1 MKASALATQLD
12 PTQARSWIDRTFS
25 IADKIRSHLMS
36 LYTSVTHTLTSIEFR
51 RWLDACAHTFLHTD
65 WIWLAVSSPIF
76 LLLVPMGLSLVFRR
90 WCSGKGRRSEK
101 TRVTSALPRCLS
113 RSTSVSRSGECKARF
128 TLARCSV
135 CHLSGSR
142 HDADHCCTRGR
153 TYGLA
158 DGRVMTKLVAVRLI
172 QHWVRTKF
180 QPWVLE
186 RVARSANTSRP
197 QSETDW
203 RDMDAGAIV
212 VTLVD
217 HDGPSTVGLEHP
229 GDASLVEI
237 HLDEPETVYE
247 DPMDDVDGAAHSSPR
262 CRGVA
267 TISSTR
273 LLPSRNQI
281 DGRLP
286 DEAVPVLETIAVS
299 PRDDQQ

>member
-1 MKASALATQLD
+1 
-12 PTQARSWIDRTFS
+12 
-25 IADKIRSHLMS
+25 MS
-36 LYTSVTHTLTSIEFR
+36 LYTSVTHALASIEFR
-51 RWLDACAHTFLHTD
+51 RWLDACAHTLLHTD
-65 WIWLAVSSPIF
+65 WIRLALSAPIF
-76 LLLVPMGLSLVFRR
+76 LLIVPMVLSLVFRR

-101 TRVTSALPRCLS
+101 TRVTSAPPRCLS
-113 RSTSVSRSGECKARF
+113 RSGQCKASF

-142 HDADHCCTRGR
+142 HDADHCCTRSR
-153 TYGLA
+153 TNGLA
-158 DGRVMTKLVAVRLI
+158 EGRVITKPVAVRLI

-197 QSETDW
+197 QSDIDW

-247 DPMDDVDGAAHSSPR
+247 DPMDDADGAAHSLPR
-262 CRGVA
+262 CRGAA

-273 LLPSRNQI
+273 LLTSRNQI

-286 DEAVPVLETIAVS
+286 DEAVPVLETIAAS